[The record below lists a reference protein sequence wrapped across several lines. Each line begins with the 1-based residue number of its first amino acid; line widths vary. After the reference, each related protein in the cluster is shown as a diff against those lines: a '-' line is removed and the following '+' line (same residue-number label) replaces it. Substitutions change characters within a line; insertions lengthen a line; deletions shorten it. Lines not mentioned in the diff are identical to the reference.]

1 MLFKVRLLLLL
12 LVLGLASAPATAGAM
27 PMERALAATVQVEV
41 EHAPATDPFAGGR
54 IKPRGADGWRPGQ
67 VSGRGGGAGFIFD
80 PAGLIATNAHV
91 VSGAIR
97 VSVRLR
103 DGRVL
108 PARIIGVDATL
119 DLAVLRIEA
128 GAPLLAV
135 ELGDS
140 RQMREGDPV
149 WAIGA
154 PMGYAFSVTS
164 GILSGR
170 GRLYDATYPVALLQH
185 DAALNPGSSGGPLFD
200 RRGQVIG
207 VNTAT
212 PPETIFDIGIGL
224 AIPAEV
230 AGPALR
236 RLARDGRIERG
247 RLGIGVTPADS
258 DVAAALGVAQPGLI
272 IDSLAD
278 SGAARQA
285 GLACGDLIVSV
296 DGTAMTGP
304 RDLTLALLDSR
315 PGDVVQVAY
324 YRDGRQVSAAI
335 RLEGETA
342 GRTPTAAIA
351 TADAPLDPAF
361 TLGRSDWDGGVAI
374 QSVRPDGPAA
384 IYGLMAGDRIRGIN
398 GRTPA
403 SVEEA
408 LALLGLGRARVALL
422 RVERPGEPP
431 RHIVLPLTRAAAADR
446 PAGGA
451 VDATVGPF

>member
-1 MLFKVRLLLLL
+1 MLFKVRLYL
-12 LVLGLASAPATAGAM
+12 LVLVLSLMSAPALAGAM
-27 PMERALAATVQVEV
+27 PMSRSLAATVQVEV
-41 EHAPATDPFAGGR
+41 ERAPAIDPFAGGR
-54 IKPRGADGWRPGQ
+54 IKPGQ
-67 VSGRGGGAGFIFD
+67 VTGRGGGAGFIFD

-91 VSGAIR
+91 VSGALR
-97 VSVRLR
+97 VTVRLR

-108 PARIIGVDATL
+108 SARIIGVDATL

-128 GAPLLAV
+128 GAPLPAV
-135 ELGDS
+135 TLGDS
-140 RQMREGDPV
+140 RQVREGDPV

-164 GILSGR
+164 GVLSGR
-170 GRLYDATYPVALLQH
+170 DRFYDETFPVALLQH
-185 DAALNPGSSGGPLFD
+185 DAALNPGNSGGPLFD
-200 RRGQVIG
+200 QRGQVIG

-212 PPETIFDIGIGL
+212 PPETIFDIGVGL

-230 AGPALR
+230 AGPALL

-247 RLGIGVTPADS
+247 RLGIAVTLADA
-258 DVAAALGVAQPGLI
+258 DVAAALGVARPGLI

-285 GLACGDLIVSV
+285 GLVCGDLIVTMN
-296 DGTAMTGP
+296 GTAMTSP
-304 RDLTLALLDSR
+304 RDLTRALLDSR

-324 YRDGRQVSAAI
+324 YRDGRQVFAAI
-335 RLEGETA
+335 QLEGETA
-342 GRTPTAAIA
+342 GGTPAVAI
-351 TADAPLDPAF
+351 TTEDAPLDPGF

-374 QSVRPDGPAA
+374 RSVRPDGPAA
-384 IYGLMAGDRIRGIN
+384 IYGLMAGDRIRAIN

-422 RVERPGEPP
+422 RVERAGEPP

-446 PAGGA
+446 PVGGV
-451 VDATVGPF
+451 VDAAVGPF